1 MTDKQAHTAELV
13 RRSLSPE
20 TAATFRERLAEQA
33 EWLRT
38 AISDGQFD
46 NAEDVSLPVEATG
59 YTIYVHGADGEG
71 WKREDWQEEFGE

>member
-1 MTDKQAHTAELV
+1 MPTYDPNDDEDLWPDEGYAVIIWDEFKPPDSDDYLV
-13 RRSLSPE
+13 ML
-20 TAATFRERLAEQA
+20 
-33 EWLRT
+33 
-38 AISDGQFD
+38 GQFD